1 MSGVSEIPALL
12 KIAGI
17 LLLEAEE
24 WIMVGSQVIDLSIRA
39 PLGLHI
45 WIKITGESGMMMF
58 KMIIEIVMIIKVLIQ
73 DRETILG
80 QGVEEAQE
88 TRVQIQTGEISMLP
102 M

>member
-17 LLLEAEE
+17 LLLEGEE
-24 WIMVGSQVIDLSIRA
+24 WTMVGNRVIDLSIRVR
-39 PLGLHI
+39 LGLRI
-45 WIKITGESGMMMF
+45 WIRITGESGMMMF
-58 KMIIEIVMIIKVLIQ
+58 KTIIGIVMIIKVLIQ

-88 TRVQIQTGEISMLP
+88 TKVQIQTGEISMLP